1 MTLTKRRRKR
11 RKGNERKWRATERRG
26 MRNRQRK
33 GIRGVRKGRRRTT
46 WQALSIPDIWQTT
59 AGAKAAAFC
68 ARKSCLVPSRQ
79 EHQSWFLASPKV
91 ASFEVWR

>member
-1 MTLTKRRRKR
+1 
-11 RKGNERKWRATERRG
+11 
-26 MRNRQRK
+26 MRNRQKK
-33 GIRGVRKGRRRTT
+33 GIKGGRWGRGRTT

-79 EHQSWFLASPKV
+79 EHQSWFPASPKV
-91 ASFEVWR
+91 SSFEVWR